1 MRKAKPRKHT
11 KPRWGF
17 GVRKAMNL
25 NEAEDAPS
33 SERRILGGIENE
45 PRQRQSPQVSGC
57 WNWENK
63 KGMT

>member
-25 NEAEDAPS
+25 NETEDAPS

-45 PRQRQSPQVSGC
+45 PRQRKSP
-57 WNWENK
+57 
-63 KGMT
+63 